1 MDASLIDFEEL
12 DAIEH
17 TRKVCLNCKNTGPA
31 QYGRKYHCNQCGREW
46 KTIEGLRDDPE
57 THRCTLENG
66 ASLVWDDY
74 TELWI
79 DTVTGETHAP
89 KAGISIMSATR
100 SGDTTFSQKRR
111 GPQLLPRLA
120 LGGFQAVAKAV
131 FVNRRHTSN
140 S

>member
-1 MDASLIDFEEL
+1 MHTYGFPVFEYFRRQALRQGLPMDASLIDFEEL

-66 ASLVWDDY
+66 ASLVWADY

-89 KAGISIMSATR
+89 R
-100 SGDTTFSQKRR
+100 QE
-111 GPQLLPRLA
+111 
-120 LGGFQAVAKAV
+120 
-131 FVNRRHTSN
+131 
-140 S
+140 